1 MLLTTAAV
9 MKHQHMVE
17 EKQVTTQMNPHA
29 FEPCPFKNVIKAPPG
44 TYQISN
50 LLGSDQPISRQ
61 AGKGSSVSHKLLRWT
76 ETGRTDGTDGSTR
89 TSSASSSQHLCAPTP
104 SLLPCY
110 QCSCRPR
117 VLIANRFNQPCETA
131 LVTNLC
137 AANEALR
144 QVLMGDCAS

>member
-29 FEPCPFKNVIKAPPG
+29 LEPCPLKTAIKAPSG

-89 TSSASSSQHLCAPTP
+89 TSSASSSQEPASVRTHPLFIPLL
-104 SLLPCY
+104 SSMLLPATDLD
-110 QCSCRPR
+110 S
-117 VLIANRFNQPCETA
+117 
-131 LVTNLC
+131 
-137 AANEALR
+137 
-144 QVLMGDCAS
+144 